1 MDIWPIL
8 SWLIAVALSAG
19 AVTLVLLVA
28 NLAFTRFG
36 RRTPWARSGW
46 LRVRRPFGAL
56 LLSIALRTAV
66 AANAEPGA
74 LREVG
79 LHVLLIAVVVAAV
92 WLAATLVLAW
102 LEHTQRRVV
111 SRKADDRG
119 RRRAQTQMQLVR
131 RVVAVVFVVVGAAL
145 VLLTFPGVE
154 RVGATIL
161 ASAGVLSVVIGIAA
175 QASLGNVLAGLQLAF
190 TDAIRIGDVVEVDG
204 TWSTIEDI
212 TLSYVVV
219 SIWDERHKVLPST
232 YFTTTPFINWS
243 RTGNSVTGTFL
254 MSLDWRVD
262 LDGLRAEFERVVDE
276 SGLWDG
282 RSRSVLV
289 TDAEGERLSVRVL
302 VTTANTDDDWTLQC
316 FVRERLATWLR
327 EHNSE
332 ALPLQRV
339 MIVAPGPRRQHDGA
353 VDEWQPARAR

>member
-1 MDIWPIL
+1 MEIWPVL
-8 SWLIAVALSAG
+8 SWIIAVALSAG
-19 AVTLVLLVA
+19 AVALVLFAV
-28 NLAFTRFG
+28 NLLLTRVG
-36 RRTPWARSGW
+36 HRTPWLRRAW

-66 AANAEPGA
+66 AANAERGTYRDIA
-74 LREVG
+74 L
-79 LHVLLIAVVVAAV
+79 HILLIAVLLAAV
-92 WLAATLVLAW
+92 WFAATLMLAW
-102 LEHTQRRVV
+102 LEHVQRRVV
-111 SRKADDRG
+111 ARKSDDRG
-119 RRRAQTQMQLVR
+119 RRRAQTQMQLLR
-131 RVVAVVFVVVGAAL
+131 RVVGVVFVVIGAAL
-145 VLLTFPGVE
+145 ALLTFPGVE
-154 RVGATIL
+154 RVGTTIL

-175 QASLGNVLAGLQLAF
+175 QTSLGNVFAGLQLAF

-243 RTGNSVTGTFL
+243 RTGDSVTGTFL

-262 LDGLRAEFERVVDE
+262 LAGLRAEFERAVDASE
-276 SGLWDG
+276 LWDG

-289 TDAEGERLSVRVL
+289 TDAQGERLTIRVL
-302 VTTANTDDDWTLQC
+302 VTTANTDDDWVLQC
-316 FVRERLATWLR
+316 LVREQLATWLR
-327 EHNSE
+327 EHNPE

-339 MIVAPGPRRQHDGA
+339 MMVAPDPD
-353 VDEWQPARAR
+353 PAR